1 MKQTNSVQQKSEPQ
15 NKYIINGIDVDSLF
29 RTIEAIK
36 QKPEIAKFNFK
47 AKGKWI
53 NGGHNRT
60 QINEYYGAC
69 KNFKRSQPFI
79 FEKDEP
85 PILLGE
91 DHGANPV
98 EYVLAA
104 IDGCLT
110 TSLIYHAA
118 ALGINIEEV
127 ETLFSGDINLHGFLG
142 LDESIRNGYEK
153 IKVTF
158 NIKAD
163 TSKEELQKLIQLAQE
178 RSPVFDIITHP
189 TPIEVRL
196 GEGTQNIKN

>member
-1 MKQTNSVQQKSEPQ
+1 M
-15 NKYIINGIDVDSLF
+15 
-29 RTIEAIK
+29 
-36 QKPEIAKFNFK
+36 
-47 AKGKWI
+47 
-53 NGGHNRT
+53 
-60 QINEYYGAC
+60 
-69 KNFKRSQPFI
+69 
-79 FEKDEP
+79 
-85 PILLGE
+85 
-91 DHGANPV
+91 
-98 EYVLAA
+98 AA

-189 TPIEVRL
+189 TPIEVRW
-196 GEGTQNIKN
+196 G

>member
-1 MKQTNSVQQKSEPQ
+1 
-15 NKYIINGIDVDSLF
+15 
-29 RTIEAIK
+29 
-36 QKPEIAKFNFK
+36 
-47 AKGKWI
+47 
-53 NGGHNRT
+53 
-60 QINEYYGAC
+60 
-69 KNFKRSQPFI
+69 
-79 FEKDEP
+79 
-85 PILLGE
+85 
-91 DHGANPV
+91 
-98 EYVLAA
+98 LAA

-118 ALGINIEEV
+118 VLGINVEEV

-163 TSKEELQKLIQLAQE
+163 TSKEELQKLIRLAQE